1 MARNIR
7 SRLNLVV
14 AVLLIAAAAHGRA
27 VDGEKKAIREEGQY
41 KIYAAGREIG
51 VEKYTLVTAGD
62 KVTSSSSS
70 SFNNPGDNNQK
81 VTVETRLEMDAQFQP
96 QNYEVKSEVAGER
109 GTVRGNFAP
118 NQVIF
123 DYTGNGV
130 SDRSGLLVGSR
141 YTILDT
147 NTFHHFIFLARLFK
161 YGSGNKP
168 QTFDVVIPQEKDTG
182 TLKISEIGD
191 EPVVVGGKK
200 VSATHLLIDS
210 GSLQIHLWV
219 DSRHTPVKI
228 ALPGKGVEVLRSN

>member
-1 MARNIR
+1 MAHDWRIKLILTLAVSSTVLAPYTR
-7 SRLNLVV
+7 S
-14 AVLLIAAAAHGRA
+14 I
-27 VDGEKKAIREEGQY
+27 DGEQKAVREEGQY

-51 VEKYTLVTAGD
+51 VENYTIVTAGN

-70 SFNNPGDNNQK
+70 SFSNPGDKGEK
-81 VTVETRLEMDAQFQP
+81 VTVETRLEMDAQFLP
-96 QNYEVKSEVAGER
+96 QAYEVKSAVGGDK

-123 DYTGNGV
+123 DYNGNGV
-130 SDRSGLLVGSR
+130 SARSGLLVSAR

-161 YGSGNKP
+161 YGSGDKP

-182 TLKISEIGD
+182 TLKISEVG
-191 EPVVVGGKK
+191 EETVVVGGKRAT
-200 VSATHLLIDS
+200 ATHLLIDS

-219 DSRHTPVKI
+219 DSRHIPLKI
-228 ALPGKGVEVLRSN
+228 ALPGKGIEVLRSN